1 MLSFE
6 DVQLIQDIV
15 AREDSKDF
23 MDKLISFYG
32 AQSSDNCQH
41 LVELIARIVDQ
52 QIRFYSEQITDY
64 RLAANWLIN
73 MKNMNKKDKHS
84 YFAAM
89 VPIIKTMYPEG
100 LNNNESEARLKQF
113 REFLELLND
122 PKVFSL
128 DNEEDRYW
136 ACQFGYLRYL
146 ENMYNKYLKG
156 DENNV

>member
-23 MDKLISFYG
+23 MDKLISFYCV
-32 AQSSDNCQH
+32 QSPDNCQH

-73 MKNMNKKDKHS
+73 MKSMNKKDKHS

-89 VPIIKTMYPEG
+89 IPIMKTMYPEG

-113 REFLELLND
+113 REFLELMND

-128 DNEEDRYW
+128 
-136 ACQFGYLRYL
+136 
-146 ENMYNKYLKG
+146 YNKEDVQWAKQFDYLDYLILMHTKYG
-156 DENNV
+156 KE